1 MKFKDVVD
9 KTKEVANETKVI
21 VVKEVQENDGLV
33 GGVTGAVIG
42 TVLIPIPIVGTAL
55 GGWIGYKIDK
65 RMR

>member
-1 MKFKDVVD
+1 MKFKDVVE

-55 GGWIGYKIDK
+55 GGWIGYKLDK

>member
-1 MKFKDVVD
+1 MKFKDVVE
-9 KTKEVANETKVI
+9 KSKEVANETKVI

-42 TVLIPIPIVGTAL
+42 TVLIPIPVVGTAL
-55 GGWIGYKIDK
+55 GGWIGYKLDK

>member
-9 KTKEVANETKVI
+9 KTVEVANETKVI
-21 VVKEVQENDGLV
+21 VVKEVKENDGLV

-55 GGWIGYKIDK
+55 GGWIGYKLDK